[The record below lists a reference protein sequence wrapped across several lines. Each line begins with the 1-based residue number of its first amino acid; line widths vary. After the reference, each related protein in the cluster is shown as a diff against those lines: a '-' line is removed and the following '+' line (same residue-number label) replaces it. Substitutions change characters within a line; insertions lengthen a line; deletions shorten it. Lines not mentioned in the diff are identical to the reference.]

1 MLKNKILRVSIKEYF
16 GMAYGDKTSKKGST
30 RKGKM
35 AGSRLAFDDT
45 KQEKRKITDAQKK
58 KLAEHSKG
66 HSPKHMAMMRKLMRE
81 GKSFSVA
88 HRETQKKL
96 GK

>member
-1 MLKNKILRVSIKEYF
+1 
-16 GMAYGDKTSKKGST
+16 MAYGDSKSKMKKEKTTKKGNA

-58 KLAEHSKG
+58 KLAEHSK
-66 HSPKHMAMMRKLMRE
+66 HHTAKHMAMMRKLMRE